1 MTSSGTETRPS
12 PFAKR
17 AIEIRPTGVRK
28 MFDLAGADTIQFG
41 LGEPDFQPPAVAV
54 EAFYRAMVDGH
65 NKYTTT
71 AGLPALREAIGEYW
85 APHRTGL
92 GAANVCMTMS
102 GTNALLVTSL
112 ALLDPGDTILIPEP
126 GFPLYAPHAR
136 ISGAHAVPYA
146 CRFENEFVPRID
158 ELERLTDQRTKAI
171 LYCFPSNPTGATITE
186 RQRDELIDFARRHD
200 LWIVTDEVYD
210 QIVYDRPHVSF
221 LGGDYD
227 RVVMINSF
235 SKTFAM
241 TGWRIGY
248 ILSPDA
254 EAMRHFTKLQYYVA
268 ACSNDAMQYGVL
280 AALREAADYPS
291 EMAKAFRRRRD
302 LIVDRLN
309 SMPGVSCHV
318 PQGAFYVF
326 PRVTCGELSSEEI
339 ALEIL
344 KDGVLCSPGT
354 AFGAAG
360 EGHLRFAY
368 TTALDSM
375 RVGLDLVERSLS
387 RLNASVPVSN
397 GP

>member
-1 MTSSGTETRPS
+1 MTSSSGTETRP
-12 PFAKR
+12 FANR

-85 APHRTGL
+85 SPHRTGL

-146 CRFENEFVPRID
+146 CHFENEFVPRIE

-280 AALREAADYPS
+280 AALREAADYPA
-291 EMAKAFRRRRD
+291 EMTKAFRRRRD

-309 SMPGVSCHV
+309 TMPGVSCHV

-326 PRVTCGELSSEEI
+326 PRVSCGDLSSEEI

-387 RLNASVPVSN
+387 RLNASVPISN